1 MSSDLMSLFLAIQK
15 EDKNTSEGAIPTEM
29 CLGTNNEVQKQTFTL
44 DRDANAKPQ
53 LNVQSTLLPHGVD
66 PLSEKIRYN

>member
-1 MSSDLMSLFLAIQK
+1 
-15 EDKNTSEGAIPTEM
+15 M
-29 CLGTNNEVQKQTFTL
+29 CLGTNNEVQKQTSTL